1 MKEMSGNEE
10 APHEAGLGQ
19 DRKDAERQLV
29 VFRRLYYFNLFNVA
43 LSACAVAFALSARGW
58 F

>member
-1 MKEMSGNEE
+1 MSGNEE